1 MYKISFDRLWIRGD
15 THGDFSWLAAFC
27 EENQTTYDD
36 AIIITGDHGFLY
48 YGSNNWREK
57 NIKEAAAKYKIT
69 IICLR
74 GNHDDRPQ
82 NRVNKMLFS
91 ELESDPTTP
100 SGYYWEPDYP
110 HIWYVADGSV
120 ITINDKRFLF
130 VGGSSSV
137 DKEWRL
143 LMGWRYFKDEELTRE
158 EFINILDKI
167 DHRYFDYVITH
178 TCPEAWM
185 PTDLFMKGVDQ
196 SKVSRQTEEFLTTVS
211 EIIDFDEWWFGHFH
225 DDRFNMDIEQTH
237 AGQGMVNM
245 IYNKVIRLI

>member
-1 MYKISFDRLWIRGD
+1 MYKINFDRLFIRGD
-15 THGDFSWLAAFC
+15 THGDFSWLATFC

-48 YGSNNWREK
+48 YGEGNWREE
-57 NIKEAAAKYKIT
+57 NIKKVATKCKIT

-82 NRVNKMLFS
+82 NRKNMLFC

-110 HIWYVADGSV
+110 RIWYVADGSTL
-120 ITINDKRFLF
+120 TINDKRFLF
-130 VGGSSSV
+130 IGGSTSV

-158 EFINILDKI
+158 EFCNILDKI
-167 DHRYFDYVITH
+167 DHHYFDYVITH

-196 SKVSRQTEEFLTTVS
+196 SKISRQTEEFLTTVS
-211 EIIDFDEWWFGHFH
+211 EIINFDKWWFGHFH

-237 AGQGMVNM
+237 AGQGVVNM
-245 IYNKVIRLI
+245 IYNKIIRLI